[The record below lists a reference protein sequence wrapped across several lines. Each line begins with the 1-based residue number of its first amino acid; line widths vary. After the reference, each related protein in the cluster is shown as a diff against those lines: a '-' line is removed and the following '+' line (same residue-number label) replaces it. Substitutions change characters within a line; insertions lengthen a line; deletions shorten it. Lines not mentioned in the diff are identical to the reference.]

1 MTANSPQLSSLIANN
16 SFRDFCNDYLNDGLY
31 ALYTLIYDDRV
42 EFMIQDKIDHEKF
55 LKESPQP
62 YKIYQSWLKSNDK
75 SKFNPVIEK
84 IIKESFR
91 FVKFEKTSPLTYN
104 YGHTFYDKYRLKEM
118 FEDPYGLRCKDKL
131 RSDDNHIR
139 TKYF

>member
-1 MTANSPQLSSLIANN
+1 MTADCQTSARLSSLIANN

-62 YKIYQSWLKSNDK
+62 YKIYESWLKSNDK
-75 SKFNPVIEK
+75 SKFNPEIEN
-84 IIKESFR
+84 IIKERFR
-91 FVKFEKTSPLTYN
+91 FVKFEKTSPFTYN
-104 YGHTFYDKYRLKEM
+104 YGHTSYDKYRLKEK
-118 FEDPYGLRCKDKL
+118 FEDPYDVRGKNVLRTYHWMYD
-131 RSDDNHIR
+131 
-139 TKYF
+139 